1 MSSYADFE
9 LTINPKDAENSFVVH
24 GRTAKGMQDSDSLI
38 LPVDDPRYQ
47 AFQTSLDYNTPLTED
62 QVIDFG
68 IVLYETLL
76 KGKIW
81 ALFTAARET
90 ARAQGQSLRI
100 KLNIDANNPALAT
113 VATIPWEFACDS
125 AGIPLATDHSIC
137 RFLSFPESVPVLS
150 LGQEKLRIALVGSLP
165 AEMASTHPVDIQGEL
180 AAIHRSLEPLVTQNQ
195 VEIIEETQLT
205 APKLQRLV
213 REWRPHILHYVGH
226 GDFQGTTGALILD
239 DGNGKKHLSTARTL
253 ATLLRNTSVRLVVLN
268 ACKTSTVSSTALL
281 RGIAPALMAANIPAV
296 VAMQSSILDTAGKAF
311 AEEFYRV
318 LATGT
323 PIDACVAEGRKS
335 IIAYGFGQ
343 LDWGLATLYMRADDG
358 VLFNIPNPLAPSN
371 QVVTPTTAPAVE
383 TAPPATPPTSGN
395 SINNFMGSG
404 NTFSGGNFSF
414 GNVVAGDLN
423 QTTTNHGTTQPNTP
437 HSANDQQQALA
448 NARELLALKQ
458 RTLHETELE
467 LQRHGINKPINLL
480 NQRDGLLQDIT
491 EIQKRIAELSK

>member
-1 MSSYADFE
+1 MSGYADFE

-47 AFQTSLDYNTPLTED
+47 AFQTALDYNTPLTED

-90 ARAQGQSLRI
+90 ARSQGQSLRI
-100 KLNIDANNPALAT
+100 KLNVDANNPALAT

-125 AGIPLATDHSIC
+125 AGIPLTTDHSIC
-137 RFLSFPESVPVLS
+137 RFLTFPESVPVLS
-150 LGQEKLRIALVGSLP
+150 LGQEKLRIALVGALP
-165 AEMASTHPVDIQGEL
+165 AEMATTHPVDIQGEL

-195 VEIIEETQLT
+195 VEIYEETQLT

-213 REWRPHILHYVGH
+213 REWRPHIVHYVGH

-358 VLFNIPNPLAPSN
+358 VLFNIPTPSVPSN
-371 QVVTPTTAPAVE
+371 QVVTPTNE
-383 TAPPATPPTSGN
+383 TTPLANLTGGN
-395 SINNFMGSG
+395 SVSNLLGNN
-404 NTFSGGNFSF
+404 NTITGGNISI
-414 GNVVAGDLN
+414 GNVVAGNHN
-423 QTTTNHGTTQPNTP
+423 QTTINHGVAQPNTP
-437 HSANDQQQALA
+437 SAANNQQQALA
-448 NARELLALKQ
+448 AERELLALKQ
-458 RTLHETELE
+458 KNLNITKLQIEQYGIGVPVYLQNQHDELV
-467 LQRHGINKPINLL
+467 K
-480 NQRDGLLQDIT
+480 DIAA
-491 EIQKRIAELSK
+491 IQQRIAELSK

>member
-47 AFQTSLDYNTPLTED
+47 AFQTALDYNTPLTED
-62 QVIDFG
+62 QVVDFG

-81 ALFTAARET
+81 ALFTTARET
-90 ARAQGQSLRI
+90 ARSQGQSLRI

-125 AGIPLATDHSIC
+125 AGIPLTTDHSIC
-137 RFLSFPESVPVLS
+137 RFLTFPESVPVLS
-150 LGQEKLRIALVGSLP
+150 LGQEKLRIALVGALP
-165 AEMASTHPVDIQGEL
+165 AEMATTHPVDIQGEL

-213 REWRPHILHYVGH
+213 REWRPHIVHYVGH

-253 ATLLRNTSVRLVVLN
+253 ATLLRNSSVRLVVLN

-323 PIDACVAEGRKS
+323 PIDACVAEGRKA
-335 IIAYGFGQ
+335 IIAYNFGQ

-358 VLFNIPNPLAPSN
+358 VLFNLPNPPAPSN
-371 QVVTPTTAPAVE
+371 QVVTPTTAPTNE
-383 TAPPATPPTSGN
+383 TAPPATPTSGN

-414 GNVVAGDLN
+414 GNVVAGNHN
-423 QTTTNHGTTQPNTP
+423 QTTINHGSSQPNTP
-437 HSANDQQQALA
+437 SSANDKQQALA
-448 NARELLALKQ
+448 AERELLALKEKN
-458 RTLHETELE
+458 LHNTKM
-467 LQRHGINKPINLL
+467 QIAKYGIGVPVHLL
-480 NQRDGLLQDIT
+480 NQQDDLRQDIA
-491 EIQKRIAELSK
+491 EIQKRITELSQ

>member
-90 ARAQGQSLRI
+90 ARSQGQSLRI

-125 AGIPLATDHSIC
+125 AGIPLTTDHSIC
-137 RFLSFPESVPVLS
+137 RFLTFPESVPVLS
-150 LGQEKLRIALVGSLP
+150 LGQEKLRIALVGALP

-213 REWRPHILHYVGH
+213 REWRPHIVHYVGH

-358 VLFNIPNPLAPSN
+358 VLFNIPNPPAPSN
-371 QVVTPTTAPAVE
+371 QLVTPTTAPTVE
-383 TAPPATPPTSGN
+383 TTPSATPTSGN

-404 NTFSGGNFSF
+404 NTFSGSNISI
-414 GNVVAGDLN
+414 GNVVAGNLN

-437 HSANDQQQALA
+437 NPSNDKQQALA
-448 NARELLALKQ
+448 AERELLALKEKN
-458 RTLHETELE
+458 LHITKMQIEQYGIGVPVY
-467 LQRHGINKPINLL
+467 LQ
-480 NQRDGLLQDIT
+480 NQRDELVKDIAA
-491 EIQKRIAELSK
+491 IQQRIAELSR

>member
-9 LTINPKDAENSFVVH
+9 LTINPKDAENSFMVH
-24 GRTAKGMQDSDSLI
+24 GRTPKGGQASDSLI
-38 LPVDDPRYQ
+38 LPLDDPRYQ

-62 QVIDFG
+62 LVIDFG

-81 ALFTAARET
+81 ALFTAAHDA
-90 ARAQGQSLRI
+90 ARSQGQSLRI
-100 KLNIDANNPALAT
+100 KLNIDANNPALAA

-137 RFLSFPESVPVLS
+137 RFLAFPESLPVLS
-150 LGQEKLRIALVGSLP
+150 LGQEKLRIALVGALP

-358 VLFNIPNPLAPSN
+358 VLFNIPNPPAPSN
-371 QVVTPTTAPAVE
+371 QVVTPTTAPVAE
-383 TAPPATPPTSGN
+383 TAPSATSTSGN

-414 GNVVAGDLN
+414 GNVVAGNLN
-423 QTTTNHGTTQPNTP
+423 QTTTNAGSAQPNTP
-437 HSANDQQQALA
+437 NPANDQQQALA
-448 NARELLALKQ
+448 NARELLAHKQ
-458 RTLHETELE
+458 RTLHETDLE
-467 LQRHGINKPINLL
+467 LQRHGISKPMNLL
-480 NQRDGLLQDIT
+480 NQRDELLKDIAA
-491 EIQKRIAELSK
+491 IQQRIAELS